1 MSILRSFVLSFVLT
15 LPLSKHREN
24 LIKLERNVG
33 RAAFNEGAEIK
44 VPTSLPPHV
53 KRQGVPL
60 SSQRDLQWVG
70 PITIGSNDQTF
81 LVVFDTGSSDLW
93 VSNAYDCP
101 ECVGHETY
109 DHTLSTSSRLAD
121 GTFKIRYGDG
131 STVSGPIFTDTGT
144 SRICLHDSI
153 TQH

>member
-1 MSILRSFVLSFVLT
+1 MTFVLT
-15 LPLSKHREN
+15 LRPRKHREN
-24 LIKLERNVG
+24 LIKLERKLG

-44 VPTSLPPHV
+44 APASLPPHV

-101 ECVGHETY
+101 ECAGHETY
-109 DHTLSTSSRLAD
+109 DNTQSTSSHLVD
-121 GTFKIRYGDG
+121 GTFEIRYGGG
-131 STVSGPIFTDTGT
+131 STASGPIFTDTGT
-144 SRICLHDSI
+144 SRI
-153 TQH
+153 